1 MQYISDEEY
10 KIISRYL
17 FLSLAI
23 KTLQG
28 DLMKIHNE
36 QVFRISDPYIRLL
49 ESAIEMAKEERQ
61 VLKITMRDHGLK
73 VERSGQR
80 RDFTVYTYFVNNKEE
95 KRSYY
100 NPAIRKK
107 VLTIIEDLFES
118 VDLKGKRPTE
128 V

>member
-1 MQYISDEEY
+1 MRYISDEEY
-10 KIISRYL
+10 KIASRYL
-17 FLSLAI
+17 FLSMAI

-28 DLMKIHNE
+28 DLTKIRNNHI
-36 QVFRISDPYIRLL
+36 FRINDPYIRLL

-61 VLKITMRDHGLK
+61 FLIVTMRDHGLK

-100 NPAIRKK
+100 NPAIRRK
-107 VLTIIEDLFES
+107 VLTIIEDLFQS
-118 VDLKGKRPTE
+118 MDSKDRKVN
-128 V
+128 